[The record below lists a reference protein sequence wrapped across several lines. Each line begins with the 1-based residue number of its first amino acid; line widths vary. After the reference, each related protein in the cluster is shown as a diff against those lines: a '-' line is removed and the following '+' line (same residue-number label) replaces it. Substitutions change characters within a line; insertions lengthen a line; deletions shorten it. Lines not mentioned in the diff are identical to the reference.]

1 MTLVNLFVITVP
13 SISIVGILNENAGF
27 ETKHYN
33 IRNATQQSI
42 TIHDNLWS
50 HVRSCHSWDYDLPI
64 EESTTS
70 ACGRARRRLTRE
82 KVKFQIIS
90 NHQIARSKLSKLVV
104 AFLAFDAGVW
114 TFCMY
119 FWMLTS
125 LRARFFSCLLFVI
138 SAVGKEQRICEALAS
153 IPPIQHA
160 EHIA

>member
-104 AFLAFDAGVW
+104 AFLAFDAGGVW
-114 TFCMY
+114 TLCIQ
-119 FWMLTS
+119 
-125 LRARFFSCLLFVI
+125 LLNADELDG
-138 SAVGKEQRICEALAS
+138 AVFLLLPVC
-153 IPPIQHA
+153 HCCCA
-160 EHIA
+160 EKKREHVKP